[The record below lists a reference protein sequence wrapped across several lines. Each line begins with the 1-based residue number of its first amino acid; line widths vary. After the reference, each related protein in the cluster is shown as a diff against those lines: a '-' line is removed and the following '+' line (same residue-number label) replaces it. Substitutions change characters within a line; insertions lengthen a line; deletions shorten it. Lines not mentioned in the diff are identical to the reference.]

1 MISHTPRMRES
12 QSDQK
17 GKIIKVIRRGKKI
30 PPMIDKRTYL
40 AGKWSFSCT
49 PTSPFIPLPHTTQ
62 VRWVRKK
69 HLTIHCPS
77 VLHFLLQMGG
87 HIYYFVKTVEKA
99 QGVWVSLVD
108 QNMLVFF
115 IPGIE
120 CDSFF
125 VSLSPMLTRIPPWT
139 MINLMLANE
148 IQICKDTKLSAKQQA
163 SNDTLLNPIKNLH
176 FSCDL
181 FI

>member
-1 MISHTPRMRES
+1 MYPH
-12 QSDQK
+12 
-17 GKIIKVIRRGKKI
+17 
-30 PPMIDKRTYL
+30 
-40 AGKWSFSCT
+40 
-49 PTSPFIPLPHTTQ
+49 IPLYSSATHNTSEMGEKETFNNSLSLCLTFSFANG
-62 VRWVRKK
+62 WS
-69 HLTIHCPS
+69 HLLLCQKSWKSLGGLGESSGSEYVS
-77 VLHFLLQMGG
+77 VLYTWHR
-87 HIYYFVKTVEKA
+87 V
-99 QGVWVSLVD
+99 
-108 QNMLVFF
+108 
-115 IPGIE
+115 IE

-181 FI
+181 FIWI